1 MNERNDSSLDAF
13 LHLYKCLCPY
23 VTVLV
28 FILRFTVYLS
38 YDSDKDCQSVHH
50 HELWSL
56 VETTECI
63 NV

>member
-13 LHLYKCLCPY
+13 LHLYKCLCLY

-50 HELWSL
+50 HEL
-56 VETTECI
+56 
-63 NV
+63 